1 MLLILMLLLLSLPVR
16 SGECVEELQTLRLNE
31 NPVLKRHKYTS
42 GFL

>member
-1 MLLILMLLLLSLPVR
+1 MLLFILLLLLPLPLR

-31 NPVLKRHKYTS
+31 NPELKRHKYTS